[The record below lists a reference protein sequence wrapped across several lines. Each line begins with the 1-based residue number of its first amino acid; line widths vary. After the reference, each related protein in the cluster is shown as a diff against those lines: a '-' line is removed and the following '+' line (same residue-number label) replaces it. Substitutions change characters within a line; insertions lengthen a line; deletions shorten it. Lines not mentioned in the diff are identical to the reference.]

1 MKTRAVIIV
10 GIIVAGFSLIITGTI
25 LIDFPIKMNP
35 TYDLPENDV
44 YCNTQILVQ
53 TTHKIDREVF
63 AKTVLNEIKK
73 LDWRF
78 DWSDRYILITDM
90 QNEKLRISIEGLWS
104 PESSGMRLIES
115 LEQLDEVESV
125 LEDRGVRLALECQ

>member
-1 MKTRAVIIV
+1 MRTRFLIII
-10 GIIVAGFSLIITGTI
+10 GIIVAGSLVITGTI

-53 TTHKIDREVF
+53 TTHKVDREVF

-90 QNEKLRISIEGLWS
+90 QNEKLRITIEGLWS
-104 PESSGMRLIES
+104 PEGSGARLIES
-115 LEQLDEVESV
+115 LEHLDEVELV
-125 LEDRGVRLALECQ
+125 LEDRGVRIALECQ